1 MEDRSDVIVSESETE
16 EETVFAQIDI
26 EYAGYAALS
35 PCCEVTSA
43 STKVSLQRSSF
54 NYELVLE
61 SDPED
66 TEDESSSD
74 LHVIVMGPAP
84 CVPFMETLYS
94 VGSKSFKLT
103 THFLR
108 QDVHCSKRLFEA
120 VKFSDNVKEPIAK
133 IELVIVRHWN
143 GCEMT
148 SVLFGTD
155 NFNYYH
161 CPFPD
166 CNKKLRKK
174 YNMTAHLATSHH
186 GPFYCPKADCGK
198 CFSSKVSKL
207 RHVRKTAHDGHCLSP
222 PTVSYH
228 SRQIKNFCLSLC
240 KKIEMS
246 PGFWMI

>member
-1 MEDRSDVIVSESETE
+1 MEDRSEVIVSESETE

-26 EYAGYAALS
+26 GYAALS

-43 STKVSLQRSSF
+43 SIKVSLQRSSF

-61 SDPED
+61 SDPD
-66 TEDESSSD
+66 DMEDESSSD

-94 VGSKSFKLT
+94 LGSKSFKLT

-108 QDVHCSKRLFEA
+108 QDVHCSKRLFVA
-120 VKFSDNVKEPIAK
+120 VKFSDNVKESIAK
-133 IELVIVRHWN
+133 IELVIVRLWN

-166 CNKKLRKK
+166 
-174 YNMTAHLATSHH
+174 
-186 GPFYCPKADCGK
+186 
-198 CFSSKVSKL
+198 
-207 RHVRKTAHDGHCLSP
+207 
-222 PTVSYH
+222 
-228 SRQIKNFCLSLC
+228 
-240 KKIEMS
+240 
-246 PGFWMI
+246 